1 MYGYITFRIGAFLS
15 RNLPASAAYWIGLR
29 AADICYRIDNVGRTA
44 VKSNLG
50 RVYMGRGVVP
60 SEQMIDGMA
69 RKTYQYYGKYLVDF
83 FRCARLSAED
93 VRKRISIEHPE
104 YLEQVKK
111 LGRGVLLTTAHFGN
125 WELGGAAITALGCDI
140 HAVEMP
146 QRHAKLNNLL
156 HGQRAARGLKLLP
169 AGSAISIMKCLKR
182 GGMVAVLADRD
193 FSPRNDR
200 VPFFGLPARMPVGP
214 AWLSHRT
221 GAAILPSFLFRLEDD
236 TFLLRFYPPILP
248 EQEGSVQAIRR
259 KMVSVL
265 EREIGER
272 PCQWFIFEDFW
283 KTSGQTWHGEPV
295 E

>member
-1 MYGYITFRIGAFLS
+1 
-15 RNLPASAAYWIGLR
+15 
-29 AADICYRIDNVGRTA
+29 
-44 VKSNLG
+44 
-50 RVYMGRGVVP
+50 
-60 SEQMIDGMA
+60 MIDGMA
-69 RKTYQYYGKYLVDF
+69 RKTHQYYGKYLVDF
-83 FRCARLSAED
+83 FRCERLSESD
-93 VRKRISIEHPE
+93 VRNMVSIEHPE

-111 LGRGVLLTTAHFGN
+111 LGRGVLITTAHFGN
-125 WELGGAAITALGCDI
+125 WELGGAALTALGCDI

-146 QRHAKLNNLL
+146 QRNAKLNNLL
-156 HGQRAARGLKLLP
+156 QNQRAARGIKLLP
-169 AGSAISIMKCLKR
+169 MNSAISIMKCLKR

-283 KTSGQTWHGEPV
+283 KTSGQTWHGEPM